1 MDITKISTHG
11 VKSTNT
17 KKLGKVG
24 GDAEKFSVDESTEIT
39 QSFAPAEIKFSSID
53 ALFLNLDLRR
63 KGHKQAIEKGGQI
76 LEQLDNLRL
85 SIITG
90 SIPRKTLENITSLLQ
105 IHIETIADER
115 LRTILLEV
123 ETRAKVELAKLERL
137 D

>member
-11 VKSTNT
+11 VKHTNT
-17 KKLGKVG
+17 KKLGKA
-24 GDAEKFSVDESTEIT
+24 GDGRNFSIDGSNETHKSV
-39 QSFAPAEIKFSSID
+39 APAEIKFSSID
-53 ALFLNLDLRR
+53 ALFLNLDSRR
-63 KGHKQAIEKGGQI
+63 KNQRQAVENGGQI
-76 LEQLDNLRL
+76 LEQLDDLRL

-105 IHIETIADER
+105 THIETVTDER